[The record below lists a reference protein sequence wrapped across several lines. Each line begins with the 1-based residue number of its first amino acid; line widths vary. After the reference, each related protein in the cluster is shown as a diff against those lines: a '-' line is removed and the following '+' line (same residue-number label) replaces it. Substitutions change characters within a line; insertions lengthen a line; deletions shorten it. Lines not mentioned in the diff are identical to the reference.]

1 MLPSKSTWSVGLPV
15 ATRTDTTLKSAYGST
30 SEQARDARARAWM
43 FIFDCYAKKTART
56 RGGEDAM
63 KGSNNDRASTT

>member
-1 MLPSKSTWSVGLPV
+1 V
-15 ATRTDTTLKSAYGST
+15 ATKTDITLRSTLGTTP
-30 SEQARDARARAWM
+30 EQARDARARAWV

-63 KGSNNDRASTT
+63 KGPNNDRASTT

>member
-1 MLPSKSTWSVGLPV
+1 MATKIDITLRSTPG
-15 ATRTDTTLKSAYGST
+15 TTP
-30 SEQARDARARAWM
+30 EQARDARARAWV

-63 KGSNNDRASTT
+63 KGPNNDRASTT

>member
-1 MLPSKSTWSVGLPV
+1 VV
-15 ATRTDTTLKSAYGST
+15 TRTDITLRSTPGTTP
-30 SEQARDARARAWM
+30 EQARNARARAWV

-63 KGSNNDRASTT
+63 KGSNDDRASTT

>member
-1 MLPSKSTWSVGLPV
+1 VKSNAPHIAAVHLCSN
-15 ATRTDTTLKSAYGST
+15 TTAD
-30 SEQARDARARAWM
+30 QARDARVRAWV

-63 KGSNNDRASTT
+63 KGSKNDRASTT

>member
-1 MLPSKSTWSVGLPV
+1 MATKIDITLRSTPG
-15 ATRTDTTLKSAYGST
+15 TTP
-30 SEQARDARARAWM
+30 EQARDARARAWV

-63 KGSNNDRASTT
+63 KGSNNDRASA